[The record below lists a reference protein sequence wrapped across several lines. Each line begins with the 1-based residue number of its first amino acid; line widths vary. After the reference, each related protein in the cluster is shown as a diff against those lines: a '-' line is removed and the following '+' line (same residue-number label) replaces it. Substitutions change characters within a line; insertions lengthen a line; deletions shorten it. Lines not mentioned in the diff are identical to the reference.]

1 MLPIVYTEGMAI
13 PKKVLRLV
21 QARDQHCFHCGQ
33 TKDLVPHHR
42 INRGM
47 GGSKLLD
54 TPDNLMMVCSL
65 YNGAMEGDHRM
76 AQAARAWGHKLAV
89 WEDTIKP
96 AFDVGGGW
104 WVLLPDG
111 TKVESTWRDSP
122 F

>member
-33 TKDLVPHHR
+33 TEDLVPHHR

-65 YNGAMEGDHRM
+65 YNGAMESDHHW
-76 AQAARAWGHKLAV
+76 AKAARAWGHKLAV

-96 AFDVGGGW
+96 AFDVAGGW
-104 WVLLPDG
+104 WVLFPDG
-111 TKVESTWRDSP
+111 TKVESVWKDAP